1 MASYKSETLHIL
13 SERGFVNQYTDI
25 DGLDNALKSGMV
37 TAYCGYDP
45 TADSLHVGHLITL
58 MMLHWLQKTGHRPI
72 TLMGGGTG
80 LVGDP
85 SFKSEARPMMTEQ
98 KIEANIA
105 GLKQACGPILRYGN
119 TGNDAI
125 MVNNAAWLKK
135 IGYLEF
141 LREYGPHFSVNK
153 MLSFDS
159 VKLRLDREQ
168 HLSFL
173 EFNYSLLQAYDFVEL
188 YKNYNCTLQVAGA
201 DQWGNIVSGTELGR
215 KKLNVTLYGLTA
227 SLLTDASGKKMGKS
241 EGNALWLN
249 PAMQSDYDYYQYW
262 RNVDDSMVG
271 KMLRLFTVLPIAEI
285 EKLEQLRDREINE
298 AKKILAFEATK
309 MMRGHAAATLAAE
322 TAQQTFAGAG
332 RSDNLPKFT
341 LSKGDENAAIVD
353 ILVRS
358 GLAESKGEARRLI
371 KGNGIKLND
380 APVTD
385 ENAKITDTDFD
396 NDNTVK
402 LSAGKKRHILVI
414 KAS

>member
-13 SERGFVNQYTDI
+13 SERGFVNQHTDI

-58 MMLHWLQKTGHRPI
+58 MMLHWLQQTGHRPI

-85 SFKSEARPMMTEQ
+85 SFKSEARPMMTED

-105 GLKQACGPILRYGN
+105 GLKTACGPILRYGN

-125 MVNNAAWLKK
+125 MVNNATWLKK

-188 YKNYNCTLQVAGA
+188 YKNYNCSLQVAGA
-201 DQWGNIVSGTELGR
+201 DQWGNIVSGTELGC
-215 KKLNVTLYGLTA
+215 
-227 SLLTDASGKKMGKS
+227 
-241 EGNALWLN
+241 
-249 PAMQSDYDYYQYW
+249 
-262 RNVDDSMVG
+262 
-271 KMLRLFTVLPIAEI
+271 
-285 EKLEQLRDREINE
+285 
-298 AKKILAFEATK
+298 
-309 MMRGHAAATLAAE
+309 
-322 TAQQTFAGAG
+322 
-332 RSDNLPKFT
+332 SDNLPKFA
-341 LSKGDENAAIVD
+341 LSAGDENAFIID

-380 APVTD
+380 TPVID
-385 ENAKITDTDFD
+385 ENAKLSDGDFD
-396 NDNTVK
+396 NDSTLK
-402 LSAGKKRHILVI
+402 LSAGKKRHILVV
-414 KAS
+414 KA

>member
-1 MASYKSETLHIL
+1 MASFKSETLQIL
-13 SERGFVNQYTDI
+13 SERGFVNQHTDI

-72 TLMGGGTG
+72 TLMGGGTA

-85 SFKSEARPMMTEQ
+85 SFKSETRPMMSEET
-98 KIEANIA
+98 IAANIA
-105 GLKQACGPILRYGN
+105 GLKQACGPILRYGDA
-119 TGNDAI
+119 GNGAI

-141 LREYGPHFSVNK
+141 LREYGAHFSVNK

-188 YKNYNCTLQVAGA
+188 YKNYNCTLQIAGA

-249 PAMQSDYDYYQYW
+249 PNMQSDYDYYQYW

-285 EKLEQLRDREINE
+285 NKLEQLRDRDINE

-309 MMRGHAAATLAAE
+309 MMRGAAAAQLAAD
-322 TAQQTFAGAG
+322 TAQQTFAGTG
-332 RSDNLPKFT
+332 RSDNLPKFPW
-341 LSKGDENAAIVD
+341 NADDGFSVID
-353 ILVRS
+353 MLVKAE
-358 GLAESKGEARRLI
+358 LAESRGAARRLI
-371 KGNGIKLND
+371 EGNAIK
-380 APVTD
+380 V
-385 ENAKITDTDFD
+385 
-396 NDNTVK
+396 NDNTITDPKTNLSKDDFTEGGMLK
-402 LSAGKKRHILVI
+402 LSAGKKKHVLFYLEN
-414 KAS
+414 